1 MNNVNRGF
9 TLIELIIAMA
19 IIGVLTV
26 VAYPSFQDQVAKS
39 KRSEAKSALLKLV
52 DLQERN
58 YIQNYVFTSAFG
70 TGANKINYSTTSE
83 NGYYT
88 FAGAVDNAAGT
99 YSFTATSQNGDAGCT
114 TLVIDQTGNKTSTG
128 TESECW

>member
-9 TLIELIIAMA
+9 TLIEIIITVA
-19 IIGVLTV
+19 IIGILAV
-26 VAYPSFQDQVAKS
+26 VGYPSYQDHVKKS
-39 KRSEAKSALLKLV
+39 KRTEAKTALLRLV

-58 YIQNYVFTSAFG
+58 YIQNNQFTAAFG
-70 TGANKINYSTTSE
+70 TGANKLDYPTTSE

-88 FAGAVDNAAGT
+88 FAGAVNNTAGT
-99 YSFTATSQNGDAGCT
+99 YSFTATNQIGDAGCA
-114 TLVIDQTGNKTSTG
+114 TLVIDQAGTKTSSG

>member
-9 TLIELIIAMA
+9 TLIELIIAVA
-19 IIGVLTV
+19 IIGILAV

-39 KRSEAKSALLKLV
+39 KRSEAKLALLKLV

-58 YIQNYVFTSAFG
+58 YIQNNQFTSDFG
-70 TGANKINYSTTSE
+70 TGANKLDYPTTSE

-88 FAGAVDNAAGT
+88 FAGVVDNTAGT
-99 YSFTATSQNGDAGCT
+99 YFFTATNQIGDAGCA
-114 TLVIDQTGNKTSTG
+114 TLVIDQAGTKTSTG

>member
-9 TLIELIIAMA
+9 TLIELIIAVA
-19 IIGVLTV
+19 IIGILAV

-58 YIQNYVFTSAFG
+58 YIQNNVFTSEFG
-70 TGANKINYSTTSE
+70 TGANKINYPTTSE

-88 FAGAVDNAAGT
+88 FNGAVDNTAGT
-99 YSFTATSQNGDAGCT
+99 YSFTATNKTGDAGCT
-114 TLVIDQTGNKTSTG
+114 TLVIDQAGKKTSTG